1 MGVRPE
7 QAARG
12 AAVWLLAVGQTLSYA
27 CLYYIF
33 AALIL
38 SWEADLGWDRT
49 VLATG
54 PFLSIVIAATL
65 APLAGRLVDVGKGPE
80 AMVAGAA
87 TGAGALS
94 LLALSQT
101 PTAYLVSWAL
111 IGLAQSVALYETC
124 FAFLIRRLGPHA
136 RAAIVR
142 VTLVAGF
149 ASTLAFPAGA
159 TLSASIGW
167 RGAVWVAAA
176 VMAFVLVPLFVI
188 AGRMLRRVEGA
199 PDTREADKGALGRA
213 LRSASFWILAIVF
226 SLVALNHWMLVNY
239 AVPIFVAQGAS
250 QPLAVFAASTV
261 GPAQVAGRL
270 VLMRFEARIGTTTAT
285 RITFL
290 TMVAGTLALFLAG
303 VQPWMIFAFT
313 LIQGGAIG
321 VMTIL
326 RPVLISEVM
335 GPAGYGAIAGTIQ
348 IPALLAGA
356 LAPVLGAVMLDG
368 FGVAGLLGLSL
379 LVLAASVAML
389 AVLLRRIG

>member
-1 MGVRPE
+1 METRPE
-7 QAARG
+7 LAARG
-12 AAVWLLAVGQTLSYA
+12 TAVWMLAVGQTLSYA

-38 SWEADLGWDRT
+38 SWEADLGWDRAL
-49 VLATG
+49 LATG
-54 PFLSIVIAATL
+54 PFLSIVIAAAL
-65 APLAGRLVDVGKGPE
+65 APFAGRLVDLGKGPE
-80 AMVAGAA
+80 AMVAGALI
-87 TGAGALS
+87 GAGALA
-94 LLALSQT
+94 LLALSRT
-101 PTAYLVSWAL
+101 PTVYLAAWAL
-111 IGLAQSVALYETC
+111 IGLAQSVTLYETC

-159 TLSASIGW
+159 ALGASIGW
-167 RGAVWVAAA
+167 RGAVWVAAG
-176 VMAFVLVPLFVI
+176 VMGVVLVPLFAI
-188 AGRMLRRVEGA
+188 AGRMLRRVGA
-199 PDTREADKGALGRA
+199 EPDTREADKGALGRA
-213 LRSASFWILAIVF
+213 LGSASFWILSVVF
-226 SLVALNHWMLVNY
+226 SLVALNHWMLINY

-270 VLMRFEARIGTTTAT
+270 VLMRFEARIGTVAAT
-285 RITFL
+285 RLTFL
-290 TMVAGTLALFLAG
+290 GMVAGTLALFLAG
-303 VQPWMIFAFT
+303 VEPWLIFAFT

-326 RPVLISEVM
+326 RPVLIAEVM

-348 IPALLAGA
+348 IPALMAGA
-356 LAPVLGAVMLDG
+356 VAPVLGAFMLDG

-379 LVLAASVAML
+379 LVLAASLGML

>member
-65 APLAGRLVDVGKGPE
+65 APFAGRLVDVGKGPE

-87 TGAGALS
+87 TGAGALA

-213 LRSASFWILAIVF
+213 LRSASFRILAIVF
-226 SLVALNHWMLVNY
+226 SLVALNHWMLINY

-326 RPVLISEVM
+326 RPVLIAEVM

-368 FGVAGLLGLSL
+368 FGVAGLLVLSL

>member
-1 MGVRPE
+1 METRPE

-12 AAVWLLAVGQTLSYA
+12 TAVWMLAVGQTLSYA

-38 SWEADLGWDRT
+38 SWEADLGWDRAL
-49 VLATG
+49 LATG
-54 PFLSIVIAATL
+54 PFLSIVIAAAL
-65 APLAGRLVDVGKGPE
+65 APFAGRLVDLGKGPE
-80 AMVAGAA
+80 AMVAGALI
-87 TGAGALS
+87 GAGALA
-94 LLALSQT
+94 LLALSRT
-101 PTAYLVSWAL
+101 PTVYLAAWAL
-111 IGLAQSVALYETC
+111 IGLAQSVTLYETC

-159 TLSASIGW
+159 ALSASIGW
-167 RGAVWVAAA
+167 RGAVWVAAG
-176 VMAFVLVPLFVI
+176 VMGGVLVPLFAI
-188 AGRMLRRVEGA
+188 AGRMLRRVGA
-199 PDTREADKGALGRA
+199 EPDTREADKGALGRA
-213 LRSASFWILAIVF
+213 LGSASFWILAVVF
-226 SLVALNHWMLVNY
+226 SLVALNHWMLINY

-270 VLMRFEARIGTTTAT
+270 VLMRFEARIGTVAAT
-285 RITFL
+285 RLTFL
-290 TMVAGTLALFLAG
+290 GMVAGTLALFLAG
-303 VQPWMIFAFT
+303 VEPWLIFAFT

-326 RPVLISEVM
+326 RPVLIAEVM

-348 IPALLAGA
+348 IPALMAGA
-356 LAPVLGAVMLDG
+356 VAPVLGAFMLDG

-379 LVLAASVAML
+379 LVLAASLGML

>member
-1 MGVRPE
+1 METRPE

-12 AAVWLLAVGQTLSYA
+12 TAVWMLAVGQTLSYA

-38 SWEADLGWDRT
+38 SWEADLGWDRAL
-49 VLATG
+49 LATG
-54 PFLSIVIAATL
+54 PFLSIVIAAAL
-65 APLAGRLVDVGKGPE
+65 APFAGRLVDLGKGPE
-80 AMVAGAA
+80 AMVAGALI
-87 TGAGALS
+87 GAGALA
-94 LLALSQT
+94 LLALSRT
-101 PTAYLVSWAL
+101 PTVYLAAWAL
-111 IGLAQSVALYETC
+111 IGLAQSVTLYETC

-159 TLSASIGW
+159 ALSASIGW
-167 RGAVWVAAA
+167 RGAVWVAAG
-176 VMAFVLVPLFVI
+176 VMGVVLVPLFAI
-188 AGRMLRRVEGA
+188 AGRMLRRVGA
-199 PDTREADKGALGRA
+199 EPDTREADKGALGRA
-213 LRSASFWILAIVF
+213 LGSASFWILAVVF
-226 SLVALNHWMLVNY
+226 SLVALNHWMLINY

-270 VLMRFEARIGTTTAT
+270 VLMRFEARIGTVAAT
-285 RITFL
+285 RLTFL
-290 TMVAGTLALFLAG
+290 GMLAGTLALFLAG
-303 VQPWMIFAFT
+303 VEPWLIFAFT

-326 RPVLISEVM
+326 RPVLIAEVM

-348 IPALLAGA
+348 IPALMAGA
-356 LAPVLGAVMLDG
+356 VAPVLGAFMLDR

-379 LVLAASVAML
+379 LVLAASLGML

>member
-12 AAVWLLAVGQTLSYA
+12 AAVWMLAIGQTLSYA

-87 TGAGALS
+87 TGAGALA

-213 LRSASFWILAIVF
+213 LRSASFWILAVVF
-226 SLVALNHWMLVNY
+226 SLVALNHWMLINY

>member
-65 APLAGRLVDVGKGPE
+65 APFAGRLVDVGKGPE

-87 TGAGALS
+87 TGAGALA

-285 RITFL
+285 QITFL

>member
-1 MGVRPE
+1 MGVRPD

-12 AAVWLLAVGQTLSYA
+12 PAVWMLAVGQTLSYA

-38 SWEADLGWDRT
+38 SWEADLGWDRA

-54 PFLSIVIAATL
+54 PFLAIVIAAVL
-65 APLAGRLVDVGKGPE
+65 APFAGRLVDLGKGPE
-80 AMVAGAA
+80 AMVAGALI
-87 TGAGALS
+87 GAGALVV
-94 LLALSQT
+94 LALSQT
-101 PTAYLVSWAL
+101 PTAYLAAWAL
-111 IGLAQSVALYETC
+111 IGLAQSVTLYETC

-176 VMAFVLVPLFVI
+176 VMAFGLAPLFAI

-199 PDTREADKGALGRA
+199 PDTKDADRGALGRA
-213 LRSASFWILAIVF
+213 LRTVSFWLLAVVL
-226 SLVALNHWMLVNY
+226 SLVSLNHWMLIQY
-239 AVPIFVAQGAS
+239 AVPIFVEQGAN

-270 VLMRFEARIGTTTAT
+270 VLMRYEARIGTAAAT

-290 TMVAGTLALFLAG
+290 AMVAGTLALFLAG
-303 VQPWMIFAFT
+303 VQPWLIFAFT
-313 LIQGGAIG
+313 AIQGGAIG

-348 IPALLAGA
+348 IPAIMAGA
-356 LAPVLGAVMLDG
+356 IAPVLGAFMLEG
-368 FGVAGLLGLSL
+368 FGVPGLLGLSL
-379 LVLAASVAML
+379 LVLMASLGML
-389 AVLLRRIG
+389 AILLRRLG

>member
-12 AAVWLLAVGQTLSYA
+12 AAVWMLAVGQTLSYA

-38 SWEADLGWDRT
+38 SWESDLGWDRA

-87 TGAGALS
+87 TGAGALA

-270 VLMRFEARIGTTTAT
+270 VLMRFEARIGTTAAT

>member
-1 MGVRPE
+1 METRPE

-12 AAVWLLAVGQTLSYA
+12 TAVWMLAVGQTLSYA

-38 SWEADLGWDRT
+38 SWEADLGWDRAL
-49 VLATG
+49 LATG
-54 PFLSIVIAATL
+54 PFLSIVIAAAL
-65 APLAGRLVDVGKGPE
+65 APFAGRLVDLGKGPE
-80 AMVAGAA
+80 AMVAGALI
-87 TGAGALS
+87 GAGALA
-94 LLALSQT
+94 LLALSRT
-101 PTAYLVSWAL
+101 PTVYLAAWAL
-111 IGLAQSVALYETC
+111 IGLAQSVTLYETC

-159 TLSASIGW
+159 ALGASIGW
-167 RGAVWVAAA
+167 RGAVWVAAG
-176 VMAFVLVPLFVI
+176 VMGVVLVPLFAI
-188 AGRMLRRVEGA
+188 AGRMLRRVGA
-199 PDTREADKGALGRA
+199 EPDTREADKGALGRA
-213 LRSASFWILAIVF
+213 LGSASFWILAVVF
-226 SLVALNHWMLVNY
+226 SLVALNHWMLINY

-270 VLMRFEARIGTTTAT
+270 VLMRFEARIGTVAAT
-285 RITFL
+285 RLTFL
-290 TMVAGTLALFLAG
+290 GMVAGTLALFLAG
-303 VQPWMIFAFT
+303 VEPWLIFAFT

-326 RPVLISEVM
+326 RPVLIAEVM

-348 IPALLAGA
+348 IPALMAGA
-356 LAPVLGAVMLDG
+356 VAPVLGAFMLDG

-379 LVLAASVAML
+379 LVLAASLGML

>member
-1 MGVRPE
+1 MEVRPE
-7 QAARG
+7 RAARG
-12 AAVWLLAVGQTLSYA
+12 LAVWMLAVGQTLSYA

-49 VLATG
+49 FLATG

-65 APLAGRLVDVGKGPE
+65 APFAGRLVDLGKGPE
-80 AMVAGAA
+80 AMVAGALVG
-87 TGAGALS
+87 TGALA

-101 PTAYLVSWAL
+101 PAAYLSAWAL
-111 IGLAQSVALYETC
+111 IGLAQSVALYEVC

-159 TLSASIGW
+159 ALSAAIGW
-167 RGAVWVAAA
+167 RGAVWAAAA
-176 VMAFVLVPLFVI
+176 VMAFVLVPLFTI

-213 LRSASFWILAIVF
+213 LRSASFWVLAVVF
-226 SLVALNHWMLVNY
+226 SLVALNHWMLINY
-239 AVPIFVAQGAS
+239 AVPIFVEQGAS

-261 GPAQVAGRL
+261 GPAQVGGRL
-270 VLMRFEARIGTTTAT
+270 VLMRYETRVGTAAAT

-290 TMVAGTLALFLAG
+290 AMVLGTLALFLAG
-303 VQPWMIFAFT
+303 VQPWLIFAFT
-313 LIQGGAIG
+313 AIQGGAVG
-321 VMTIL
+321 VMTIM

-356 LAPVLGAVMLDG
+356 MAPVLGAVMLDG
-368 FGVAGLLGLSL
+368 FGVTGVLGLSL
-379 LVLAASVAML
+379 LILTASIGML
-389 AVLLRRIG
+389 SVLLRRTG

>member
-1 MGVRPE
+1 M
-7 QAARG
+7 
-12 AAVWLLAVGQTLSYA
+12 
-27 CLYYIF
+27 
-33 AALIL
+33 
-38 SWEADLGWDRT
+38 
-49 VLATG
+49 
-54 PFLSIVIAATL
+54 
-65 APLAGRLVDVGKGPE
+65 
-80 AMVAGAA
+80 
-87 TGAGALS
+87 
-94 LLALSQT
+94 LALSQT

-213 LRSASFWILAIVF
+213 LRSASFWILAVVF
-226 SLVALNHWMLVNY
+226 SLVALNHWMLINY

>member
-1 MGVRPE
+1 MGTRPE

-12 AAVWLLAVGQTLSYA
+12 PAVWMLAVGQTLSYA

-49 VLATG
+49 LLATG
-54 PFLSIVIAATL
+54 PFIAIVIAAAL
-65 APLAGRLVDVGKGPE
+65 APFAGRLVDIGKGPE

-87 TGAGALS
+87 LGACALA
-94 LLALSQT
+94 LLASSWS
-101 PTAYLVSWAL
+101 PASYLAAWAL

-124 FAFLIRRLGPHA
+124 FAFLVRRLGPHA

-159 TLSASIGW
+159 TLSAGIGW
-167 RGAVWVAAA
+167 RGAVWVAAV
-176 VMAFVLVPLFVI
+176 VMGFVLVPLFAV

-199 PDTREADKGALGRA
+199 PDTREADKGALRRA
-213 LRSASFWILAIVF
+213 LASRSFWMLAAVF

-270 VLMRFEARIGTTTAT
+270 VLLRFETRIGSATAT
-285 RITFL
+285 RITFVAML
-290 TMVAGTLALFLAG
+290 AGTLALWGAG
-303 VQPWMIFAFT
+303 VQPWLIFAFT
-313 LIQGGAIG
+313 AVQGGAIG

-326 RPVLISEVM
+326 RPVLIAETL
-335 GPAGYGAIAGTIQ
+335 GPAGYGTIAGSIQ

-356 LAPVLGAVMLDG
+356 LAPVLGALTLDR
-368 FGVAGLLGLSL
+368 FGVAGLIGLSL
-379 LVLAASVAML
+379 LLLTASLGLLA
-389 AVLLRRIG
+389 LLQRNLR

>member
-1 MGVRPE
+1 M
-7 QAARG
+7 
-12 AAVWLLAVGQTLSYA
+12 LAIGQTLSYA

-38 SWEADLGWDRT
+38 TWEADLGWDRA

-54 PFLSIVIAATL
+54 PFLAIVISATL
-65 APLAGRLVDVGKGPE
+65 APFAGRLVDLGKGPE
-80 AMVAGAA
+80 AMVAGALI
-87 TGAGALS
+87 GAGALAM
-94 LLALSQT
+94 LALSQT
-101 PTAYLVSWAL
+101 PTAYLAAWAL

-176 VMAFVLVPLFVI
+176 VMAFVLVPLFAV

-199 PDTREADKGALGRA
+199 PDTTEADKGALGRA
-213 LRSASFWILAIVF
+213 LRSASFWVLAAVL
-226 SLVALNHWMLVNY
+226 SLVSLNHWMLVNY
-239 AVPIFVAQGAS
+239 AVPIFVTQGAS

-303 VQPWMIFAFT
+303 VQPWLIFAFT
-313 LIQGGAIG
+313 AIQGGAIG

-368 FGVAGLLGLSL
+368 YGVAGLLSLSL
-379 LVLAASVAML
+379 LVLAASLGML